1 MRFLSDEAVAHLREI
16 TELPELSGTRYEL
29 VRELGRGG
37 MGVVYEVRDHGLER
51 NVALKVVET
60 DWRDHRGAE
69 EARIIAALEHPGIVP
84 VHDAG
89 TLPDGRLYYTMKLVR
104 GTRLD
109 QWAKESH
116 GITERLRLVARICE
130 PVAFAHARG
139 VIHRDLKPENVMV
152 GELGTVLVM
161 DWGIL
166 GVGTPG
172 YMAPEL
178 QSGETAGPR
187 SDVYAL
193 GVLLAFLVAG
203 ETLPRRLRAIV
214 ERACA
219 ADPASRYADARELAQ
234 DLLRYLDGEPVAAY
248 REGVVDRTERW
259 LSRNQVLITLLAAY
273 IAMRVIAFFWMGP

>member
-29 VRELGRGG
+29 VGELGRGG
-37 MGVVYEVRDHGLER
+37 MGVVYEVRDRELER
-51 NVALKVVET
+51 NVALKVVEK
-60 DWRDHRGAE
+60 DWRA

-109 QWAKESH
+109 QWAKDAH
-116 GITERLRLVARICE
+116 GITERLRLFARICE

-161 DWGIL
+161 DWGIV

-178 QSGETAGPR
+178 QSDETAGPR

-193 GVLLAFLVAG
+193 GVLLAFLVAE
-203 ETLPRRLRAIV
+203 ETRPRRLRAIV
-214 ERACA
+214 ERASA

-234 DLLRYLDGEPVAAY
+234 DILRYLDGEPVTAY
-248 REGVVDRTERW
+248 REGVFDRAERW

-273 IAMRVIAFFWMGP
+273 IAMRVIVFFWMRL